1 MDFIMNLPREIPTAF
16 NKAPIVRAVTALL
29 MVISI
34 LATITR
40 VMMKLMTTR
49 GLTVDDCFL
58 SAATVSFKLLPM

>member
-1 MDFIMNLPREIPTAF
+1 MNLPREIPTAF